1 MSEMTFLRP
10 RLIGGRFEGHSIPLE
25 LLKNLA
31 VLEELIIEVAR
42 LEFFKDHPDRQRV
55 PRGFTDGIE
64 LKLTGIEDGSA
75 VPVISLF
82 VITNRLLFPAFPTK
96 TNQHYFERARDDI
109 VRTIGAVEDA
119 TIGAIRDAEESKAI
133 TYILTEKTLYYFD
146 RIGQGLRENET
157 IEFIT
162 PDNQLSAKLTINTR
176 QWLISAYSMVKERSA
191 DISTDIA
198 DITDIIR
205 ETADNII
212 IRKTSADIIGETRTR
227 QYIPSTVEELTKGTT
242 VRGTVPEV
250 NQDDMTFLIQSFDG
264 QQIKAP
270 IAPQHFDAILEAFNG
285 YKNDLRFLFQGIG
298 RFYRSEQLLEFDSIE
313 RISPLDE
320 LDISVQIDDLR
331 LLKDGWLEGQGKA
344 PSKEGLDWLSQAFD
358 KHYSGDLPLPY
369 LYPTEPGGI
378 QAEWSLGQNEIT
390 LEIDLAEHSGYF
402 HALHMEDDTEKT
414 RRLDLGSETHWINLK
429 ELITSMSENK

>member
-1 MSEMTFLRP
+1 MSETTFLRP

-31 VLEELIIEVAR
+31 VLEKLIIEVAR

-146 RIGQGLRENET
+146 RIGQGLREDET

-162 PDNQLSAKLTINTR
+162 PDNQLSAKLTINTQ
-176 QWLISAYSMVKERSA
+176 QWLISEYSMVKERSA
-191 DISTDIA
+191 DIIRATA
-198 DITDIIR
+198 DIIR
-205 ETADNII
+205 ET
-212 IRKTSADIIGETRTR
+212 SADLIGETRTR
-227 QYIPSTVEELTKGTT
+227 QYIPSTVEELTKDTT

-250 NQDDMTFLIQSFDG
+250 NQDDMTFLIQLFDG
-264 QQIKAP
+264 QQIMAP
-270 IAPQHFDAILEAFNG
+270 VAPQHFDAILKAFNG
-285 YKNDLRFLFQGIG
+285 YKNNLRFLFQGVGI
-298 RFYRSEQLLEFDSIE
+298 FNRSEQLLGFDSIE
-313 RISPLDE
+313 HISPLDE
-320 LDISVQIDDLR
+320 LDILVQIDDLR
-331 LLKDGWLEGQGKA
+331 QLKDGWLEGQGKA
-344 PSKEGLDWLSQAFD
+344 PSKEGLDWLLQAFD
-358 KHYSGDLPLPY
+358 EHYSGDLPLPY
-369 LYPTEPGGI
+369 LYPTEPGGV
-378 QAEWSLGQNEIT
+378 QAEWSLGRNEIT
-390 LEIDLAEHSGYF
+390 LEIDLVEHSSYF
-402 HALHMEDDTEKT
+402 HALQMEDDTEET
-414 RRLDLGSETHWINLK
+414 RRLDLGSETHWIELK
-429 ELITSMSENK
+429 ELITRMSENK

>member
-1 MSEMTFLRP
+1 MSKTIFLRP
-10 RLIGGRFEGHSIPLE
+10 RLIGDRFEGHSIPLE

-31 VLEELIIEVAR
+31 VIEKMIIEVAR
-42 LEFFKDHPDRQRV
+42 LEYFKDHPERQRV

-109 VRTIGAVEDA
+109 VRMIGAIEDA

-146 RIGQGLRENET
+146 RIGQGLREDET

-176 QWLISAYSMVKERSA
+176 QRLISAYSMVKERSA
-191 DISTDIA
+191 DIA
-198 DITDIIR
+198 DIIR
-205 ETADNII
+205 ETSADII
-212 IRKTSADIIGETRTR
+212 GETSVDIIGETRTR
-227 QYIPSTVEELTKGTT
+227 QYIPSTVEELTKDTT

-250 NQDDMTFLIQSFDG
+250 NQDDMTFLIQLFDD

-270 IAPQHFDAILEAFNG
+270 ITSQHLDAILEAFNG
-285 YKNDLRFLFQGIG
+285 YKNNLRFLFQGVGI
-298 RFYRSEQLLEFDSIE
+298 FNRSEQLLRFDSIE
-313 RISPLDE
+313 HISPLDE
-320 LDISVQIDDLR
+320 LDISAQIYDLR
-331 LLKDGWLEGQGKA
+331 QLKDGWLEGQGKA

-369 LYPTEPGGI
+369 LYPTEPGGV
-378 QAEWSLGQNEIT
+378 QAEWSLGRNEIT
-390 LEIDLAEHSGYF
+390 LEIDLAKHSGYF
-402 HALHMEDDTEKT
+402 HALHMKDDTEET
-414 RRLDLGSETHWINLK
+414 RHLDLGSETHWIDLK

>member
-31 VLEELIIEVAR
+31 VLEKLIIEVAR

-96 TNQHYFERARDDI
+96 TNQYYFERARDDI

-119 TIGAIRDAEESKAI
+119 TSGTIRDAEESKAI

-146 RIGQGLRENET
+146 RIGQGLREDET

-176 QWLISAYSMVKERSA
+176 QRLISAYSMVKEHSA
-191 DISTDIA
+191 DIA
-198 DITDIIR
+198 DIIR
-205 ETADNII
+205 E
-212 IRKTSADIIGETRTR
+212 TSADIIGETRTR
-227 QYIPSTVEELTKGTT
+227 QYIPSTVEEPTKGTT

-270 IAPQHFDAILEAFNG
+270 ITPRHFDAILEAFNG

-298 RFYRSEQLLEFDSIE
+298 RFNRSEQLLGFDSIE
-313 RISPLDE
+313 RINILDE
-320 LDISVQIDDLR
+320 LDILAQIDDLR
-331 LLKDGWLEGQGKA
+331 LLNDGWLEGQGKA
-344 PSKEGLDWLSQAFD
+344 PSKEELDWLSQAFD
-358 KHYSGDLPLPY
+358 NYYSGDLPLPY
-369 LYPTEPGGI
+369 LYPTEPGGV

-414 RRLDLGSETHWINLK
+414 RHLDLGSEKHWMHLK

>member
-96 TNQHYFERARDDI
+96 TNQYYFERARDDI

-146 RIGQGLRENET
+146 RIGQGLREDET

-162 PDNQLSAKLTINTR
+162 PDNQLSAKLTINAR

-191 DISTDIA
+191 DIIRETA
-198 DITDIIR
+198 DIIR
-205 ETADNII
+205 ET
-212 IRKTSADIIGETRTR
+212 SADIIRETRTR

-270 IAPQHFDAILEAFNG
+270 ITPQHLDAILEAFNG
-285 YKNDLRFLFQGIG
+285 YKNDLRFLFQGIA
-298 RFYRSEQLLEFDSIE
+298 RFDRSDQLLEFDSIE

-358 KHYSGDLPLPY
+358 NYYPSDLPLPY
-369 LYPTEPGGI
+369 LYPTEPGGV
-378 QAEWSLGQNEIT
+378 QAEWSLGRNEIT
-390 LEIDLAEHSGYF
+390 LEIDLTEHSGYF
-402 HALHMEDDTEKT
+402 HALQMEDDTEET
-414 RRLDLGSETHWINLK
+414 RRLDLGSETHWIELK
-429 ELITSMSENK
+429 ELITRMSENK

>member
-1 MSEMTFLRP
+1 MSKTIFLRP
-10 RLIGGRFEGHSIPLE
+10 RLIGDRFEDHSIPLE

-31 VLEELIIEVAR
+31 VIEKMIIEVAR
-42 LEFFKDHPDRQRV
+42 LEYFKDHPERQRV

-109 VRTIGAVEDA
+109 VRMIGAIEDA

-146 RIGQGLRENET
+146 RIGQGLREDET

-162 PDNQLSAKLTINTR
+162 PDNQLSAKLTINTQQR
-176 QWLISAYSMVKERSA
+176 LISAYSVVKERSA
-191 DISTDIA
+191 DIA
-198 DITDIIR
+198 DIIR
-205 ETADNII
+205 ETADI
-212 IRKTSADIIGETRTR
+212 IRETSADIIGETRTR
-227 QYIPSTVEELTKGTT
+227 QYIPSTVEELTKDTT

-250 NQDDMTFLIQSFDG
+250 NQDDMTFQIQLFDG
-264 QQIKAP
+264 QQIMAP

-285 YKNDLRFLFQGIG
+285 YKNNLRFLFQGLG
-298 RFYRSEQLLEFDSIE
+298 RFNRSEQLLGFDSIE
-313 RISPLDE
+313 HIRILDS
-320 LDISVQIDDLR
+320 LDISAQIDDLR

-344 PSKEGLDWLSQAFD
+344 PSKEGLNWLSQAFD
-358 KHYSGDLPLPY
+358 NYYLGDLPLPY
-369 LYPTEPGGI
+369 LYPTEPGGV
-378 QAEWSLGQNEIT
+378 QVEWSLGRNEIT
-390 LEIDLAEHSGYF
+390 LEIDLAEHSGHF

-414 RRLDLGSETHWINLK
+414 RLLDLSSDKHWMDLK

>member
-1 MSEMTFLRP
+1 MSETTFLCP
-10 RLIGGRFEGHSIPLE
+10 RLIGARFEDHSIPLE
-25 LLKNLA
+25 LLKNLS

-42 LEFFKDHPDRQRV
+42 LEYFRDHPDRRHV

-82 VITNRLLFPAFPTK
+82 VITHRLLFPE
-96 TNQHYFERARDDI
+96 NQYYFERARDAI
-109 VRTIGAVEDA
+109 VRTIEDTGDA
-119 TIGAIRDAEESKAI
+119 TVGAIGDAEEHKVI
-133 TYILTEKTLYYFD
+133 TYILTPKTLRYFD
-146 RIGQGLRENET
+146 RIGQGLREDEA

-162 PDNQLSAKLTINTR
+162 PDSRLSAKFTIKTR
-176 QWLISAYSMVKERSA
+176 QWLIFASSMVKEHSV
-191 DISTDIA
+191 
-198 DITDIIR
+198 DIIR
-205 ETADNII
+205 ETQ
-212 IRKTSADIIGETRTR
+212 TQ
-227 QYIPSTVEELTKGTT
+227 QYNPSRVEELTKDTT

-250 NQDDMTFLIQSFDG
+250 NQDDMTFLIQLFDD

-270 IAPQHFDAILEAFNG
+270 ITPQHFDAILEAFNG
-285 YKNDLRFLFQGIG
+285 YKNNLRFLFQGVGI
-298 RFYRSEQLLEFDSIE
+298 FNSSEQLLVFNSIE

-320 LDISVQIDDLR
+320 LDISAQIYDLR
-331 LLKDGWLEGQGKA
+331 QLKDGWLEGQGKA

-369 LYPTEPGGI
+369 LYPTEPGGV

-390 LEIDLAEHSGYF
+390 LEIDLTEHSGYF
-402 HALHMEDDTEKT
+402 HALHMEDDTEET
-414 RRLDLGSETHWINLK
+414 RRLDLGSGTHWVALK